1 MNKYTMKIL
10 EYLDIDRQV
19 PFMDPITE
27 IAIRTG
33 IIHAITPTVCSA
45 KVWKKSNQ
53 ILEIRSRK
61 DQNKKKSSL
70 KYCKPTLVRLRKNYA
85 MFARTNRRKLMV
97 A

>member
-1 MNKYTMKIL
+1 MISNIILEKNIHINKYTMKIL

-61 DQNKKKSSL
+61 DQNKKKSS
-70 KYCKPTLVRLRKNYA
+70 
-85 MFARTNRRKLMV
+85 F
-97 A
+97 

>member
-53 ILEIRSRK
+53 RLEIRSEK
-61 DQNKKKSSL
+61 TKI
-70 KYCKPTLVRLRKNYA
+70 RKNRL
-85 MFARTNRRKLMV
+85 FKIL
-97 A
+97 